1 MTIGKGVKLLE
12 ISQEAD
18 SDLDDILNYGVVAHG
33 VVAAETYVEGIDKAF
48 EFLCRTPFA
57 GQIDQETGLRLR
69 RWKYRQHRIFYRV
82 EGDCLGIV
90 RVLHH
95 SVDAQQQFR

>member
-1 MTIGKGVKLLE
+1 MQLLE

-18 SDLDDILNYGVVAHG
+18 ADLDDILDHG
-33 VVAAETYVEGIDKAF
+33 VITYGSAAAEAYVEAIGKAF

-57 GQIDQETGLRLR
+57 GQIDEETGLGLR

-82 EGDCLGIV
+82 QGDCLGIV

-95 SVDAQQQFR
+95 SADAQRQFR